1 MRRVFCR
8 RHANVKQR
16 LRASP
21 RQSTGTEN
29 SVTEDGELLVEVGN
43 GLVSHGL
50 GASVLAADLELVE
63 LGRSDLAS
71 GLELANE
78 LPLLPASLLS
88 ESAEVAVLSGAFQSL
103 TLKSV
108 GDNNSLL
115 LVVGEGD
122 ALEDSQ
128 ATERVGTDGLL
139 VWKHATDDL
148 PENA

>member
-1 MRRVFCR
+1 M
-8 RHANVKQR
+8 
-16 LRASP
+16 
-21 RQSTGTEN
+21 
-29 SVTEDGELLVEVGN
+29 
-43 GLVSHGL
+43 
-50 GASVLAADLELVE
+50 E
-63 LGRSDLAS
+63 LGRLDLAL

-78 LPLLPASLLS
+78 LPLLPASLFG
-88 ESAEVAVLSGAFQSL
+88 ESTEFAVLSVAFQSL

-139 VWKHATDDL
+139 VWKHATDDF
-148 PENA
+148 PEDA